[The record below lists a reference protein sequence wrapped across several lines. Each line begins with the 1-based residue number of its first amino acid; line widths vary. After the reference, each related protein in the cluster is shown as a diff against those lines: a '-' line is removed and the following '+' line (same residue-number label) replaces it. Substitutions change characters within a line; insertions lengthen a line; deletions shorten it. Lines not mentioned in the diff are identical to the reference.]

1 MTSPCPTVE
10 PPSYIDPPEFVLDGE
25 LPDYHRNAAAD
36 ERIMLAQPQA
46 PRPSTR
52 VHSDYIFKS
61 ERLELNLGEKKW
73 PVKVPAYGWKDT
85 VKGTVLVKD
94 FKAVNKITVT
104 LEGAC
109 HTSVMERGMAMYSAS
124 KPLLSKFKVL
134 WTKSENSS
142 TPEEPKE
149 LSFSFPFPVNA
160 VGTNIRL
167 PHSYATVHATLS
179 ADVTYHFRVD
189 VFKKGLRRHERL
201 RTMILYLP
209 RSTPPE
215 TTPSSLDVPQWES
228 IPITPKYSLRRSR
241 ASEDTGSTSSG
252 EAINLV
258 IPFPTAYASAAPI
271 PFHISFPSDSP
282 LLTNLSNNLS
292 VQLIK
297 HSIIRAGGFISLKDG
312 IIGVG
317 EIWRVE
323 DESYPTPPPSPTSE
337 CPSSVLNSRKIYRGT
352 LQSFR
357 EGGETSWNLPEFLE
371 IKYTLRVRI
380 RAPGLLAQDPSAFPQ
395 YFVDYPISM
404 CTHNHIP
411 NADDMS
417 DPVIGLIAVAGSQG
431 APTNAPLTHA
441 LRI

>member
-1 MTSPCPTVE
+1 MSSTMTSPCPTVE

-241 ASEDTGSTSSG
+241 ASEDTGST
-252 EAINLV
+252 
-258 IPFPTAYASAAPI
+258 
-271 PFHISFPSDSP
+271 
-282 LLTNLSNNLS
+282 
-292 VQLIK
+292 K
-297 HSIIRAGGFISLKDG
+297 
-312 IIGVG
+312 
-317 EIWRVE
+317 
-323 DESYPTPPPSPTSE
+323 

-441 LRI
+441 LQI